1 MTTTPNA
8 ETSPGKFVPFAF
20 ALLTLL
26 VHLAVGKGY
35 GYFRDEFY
43 YIACS
48 NHLAWG
54 YVDHPPFSIGLLAL
68 SRLLLGD
75 SVIAIRLTPT
85 LAGAVVVFITGL
97 MVLEMGGKRLAQ
109 TLACIAVLI
118 APIFLGNDTFYSMN
132 ALDILFWVLAAYLIL
147 LILKNNDLKLWIL
160 LGVVIGLG
168 LLNKI
173 SMLWFGAGFF
183 AGLILTPQRK
193 LLKTPGP
200 WIAGIIAGLLF
211 VPNILWQVKNGWPT
225 LEFMHNATTFK
236 MAGVSPVKFLLE
248 QFQVLHP
255 LTLPLTLSAF
265 VFFFAS
271 KDGKGFRMLGFLY
284 LTVFVLLI
292 VNGKS
297 RPGYLAPAYPMMFA
311 AGATWL
317 DRFISKPGIK
327 IAYAVLMIIGGIVT
341 APLALPILP
350 VESYIRY
357 SGALGVKPSTEEN
370 KEIAALPQ
378 FFADMQGWD
387 AMEAEVA
394 RVFNQLTPQE
404 RANSAIFAQNYGDA
418 GAMELLGRKDHLPD
432 VMSGHNNYW
441 LWGPPQHPLDV
452 VIIIGG
458 DKEDHLQSFE
468 SVEPAGLVR
477 CGYCMPYENNQT
489 VFVCR
494 RLKATPAELW
504 PRAKHYD

>member
-1 MTTTPNA
+1 MNTPANA
-8 ETSPGKFVPFAF
+8 GPSPGKIVPFVF
-20 ALLTLL
+20 AILTFL
-26 VHLAVGKGY
+26 VHLAVGNGY

-68 SRLLLGD
+68 SRLIFGD
-75 SVIAIRLTPT
+75 SVIAIRLIPYV
-85 LAGAVVVFITGL
+85 AGAAVVFITGL
-97 MVLEMGGKRLAQ
+97 MVLEMGGRRLAQ
-109 TLACIAVLI
+109 ALACIAVLI

-132 ALDILFWVLAAYLIL
+132 ALDILFWALSAYL
-147 LILKNNDLKLWIL
+147 LILILKANDTKLWIL
-160 LGVVIGLG
+160 LGIVMGLG

-173 SMLWFGAGFF
+173 SMLWFGAGLFS
-183 AGLILTPQRK
+183 GLILTSQRK
-193 LLKTPGP
+193 RLKTSGP
-200 WIAGIIAGLLF
+200 WIAGIIAALLF
-211 VPNILWQVKNGWPT
+211 TPNILWQIKNGWPT
-225 LEFMHNATTFK
+225 LEFMHNATAFK
-236 MAGVSPVKFLLE
+236 MAVVSPVKFLLE

-255 LTLPLTLSAF
+255 LTLPLTISAF

-271 KDGKGFRMLGFLY
+271 NDGKDFRTFGWIYMVVFL
-284 LTVFVLLI
+284 LLI
-292 VNGKS
+292 LNGKS
-297 RPGYLAPAYPMMFA
+297 RAGYLAPAYPMMFA

-317 DRFISKPGIK
+317 DHIITRPTVK
-327 IAYAVLMIIGGIVT
+327 IAYAALMILGGIVT

-350 VESYIRY
+350 VESYIHY
-357 SGALGVKPSTEEN
+357 SRALGIKPGTDEN
-370 KEIAALPQ
+370 KEIGALPQ

-394 RVFNQLTPQE
+394 RVYDQLTPQE

-441 LWGPPQHPLDV
+441 LWGPPKHPLDA

-458 DKEDHLQSFE
+458 DKDDHLQSFT
-468 SVEPAGLVR
+468 SVEPAGMIR

-489 VFVCR
+489 VYVCR
-494 RLKATPAELW
+494 HLRASPVVLW

>member
-1 MTTTPNA
+1 MKTTANA
-8 ETSPGKFVPFAF
+8 ETSPGKLVPFVF

-54 YVDHPPFSIGLLAL
+54 YVDHPPFSIALLAL

-75 SVIAIRLTPT
+75 SVIAIRIIPY
-85 LAGAVVVFITGL
+85 LAGAAVVFITGL
-97 MVLEMGGKRLAQ
+97 MVIDLGGKRLAQ
-109 TLACIAVLI
+109 LLACIAALI
-118 APIFLGNDTFYSMN
+118 APIYLGNDTFYSMN
-132 ALDILFWVLAAYLIL
+132 ALEILFWTLAAYLLIR
-147 LILKNNDLKLWIL
+147 ILKTNDTKLWIV
-160 LGVVIGLG
+160 LGIVMGLS

-173 SMLWFGAGFF
+173 SMLWFGAGLFV
-183 AGLILTPQRK
+183 GLILTPQRT
-193 LLKTPGP
+193 LLKTRGP

-211 VPNILWQVKNGWPT
+211 APNILWQIKNGWPT

-236 MAGVSPVKFLLE
+236 MAGVSPVQFILE

-255 LTLPLTLSAF
+255 LTFPLTIGAL
-265 VFFFAS
+265 VFYFAS
-271 KDGKGFRMLGFLY
+271 KDGKNFRVLGFIFV
-284 LTVFVLLI
+284 TVFVLLI

-297 RPGYLAPAYPMMFA
+297 RAGYLAPAYPMMFA

-317 DRFISKPGIK
+317 DRFISKPAIK
-327 IAYAVLMIIGGIVT
+327 ISYAVLMILGGMVT

-357 SGALGVKPSTEEN
+357 SRALGLKPDTEEN
-370 KEIAALPQ
+370 KEIGDLPQ

-394 RVFNQLTPQE
+394 RVFHQLTPQE
-404 RANSAIFAQNYGDA
+404 QANSAIFAQNYGDA
-418 GAMELLGRKDHLPD
+418 GAMELLGRKDQLPD

-441 LWGPPQHPLDV
+441 LWGPPQHRLDV

-468 SVEPAGLVR
+468 SVEPAGMVR

-504 PRAKHYD
+504 PRAKNYD